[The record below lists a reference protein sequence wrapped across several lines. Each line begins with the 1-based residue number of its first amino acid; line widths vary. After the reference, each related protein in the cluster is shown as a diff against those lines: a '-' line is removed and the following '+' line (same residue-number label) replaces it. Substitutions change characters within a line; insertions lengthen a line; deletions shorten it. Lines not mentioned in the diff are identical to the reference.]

1 MFDKNEICLQT
12 TELKA
17 LQAWLLALQKNP
29 DLESQ
34 IEFIEPFLGFSSS
47 NGYLQIQLTY
57 GLQSYHLLA
66 NKEPC
71 CFQFHIQ
78 PKTIAQWLVQL
89 TNLITAFPT
98 IEI

>member
-12 TELKA
+12 AELKA
-17 LQAWLLALQKNP
+17 LQDGLLRLQKNP

-34 IEFIEPFLGFSSS
+34 IEFIEPCLGFSNS

-57 GLQSYHLLA
+57 GLQPYHLSVSE
-66 NKEPC
+66 EPC

-78 PKTIAQWLVQL
+78 LKLL
-89 TNLITAFPT
+89 LNG
-98 IEI
+98 